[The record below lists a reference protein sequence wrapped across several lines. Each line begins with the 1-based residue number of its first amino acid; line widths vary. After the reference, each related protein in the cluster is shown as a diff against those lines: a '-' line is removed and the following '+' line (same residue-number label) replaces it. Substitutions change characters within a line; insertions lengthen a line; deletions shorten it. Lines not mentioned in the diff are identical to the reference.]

1 MARDDAQL
9 IKRRVFTDGG
19 DLLRE
24 GLVPV
29 SIPNTRKDLMAW
41 WAKEDQRIADEEAAA
56 AAAAAAEATAPPM
69 PEPAELIAPLEQR
82 VAALEGELSQ
92 LQGIAT
98 ATPEAVLEGTMQI
111 ARAAGAAA
119 LVEAAGQTV
128 IAQVDGVAA
137 AADARLEMVEGQVAE
152 TAGAVGQ
159 LLVDGRERLDQ
170 VSAEMLAK
178 TTKAISK
185 RIAGLEVAASQLR
198 GPKGDRGRVGQGL
211 IAGAGKRPEK
221 RPDGSDWAPGDSWLD
236 TRAEGF
242 QLEYLD
248 AAGKWSKPA
257 RLVPAPRLIQATANV
272 VDMAPRINSPQTII
286 RPGSGGGAGSGE
298 HLLTRAANYN
308 LPVTIADSS
317 NWTTTTQDPTSGNL
331 LLEVVAVDGAFA
343 GKRGFASIAF
353 NYSAGVSESVEYA
366 LLGDLA
372 NVFKF
377 DLTVGRSPASVPSG
391 ITATLPPGA
400 SRTTLTLQI
409 LPDGGGGTGGVGQ
422 FLLSG
427 VVLWTFR
434 SKGRAQDPATATE
447 QPAWNWV

>member
-56 AAAAAAEATAPPM
+56 AVAAAAEATAPPM

-185 RIAGLEVAASQLR
+185 RIAGLRLPRPSCVVPRA
-198 GPKGDRGRVGQGL
+198 
-211 IAGAGKRPEK
+211 IAGV
-221 RPDGSDWAPGDSWLD
+221 WA
-236 TRAEGF
+236 R
-242 QLEYLD
+242 
-248 AAGKWSKPA
+248 
-257 RLVPAPRLIQATANV
+257 V
-272 VDMAPRINSPQTII
+272 
-286 RPGSGGGAGSGE
+286 
-298 HLLTRAANYN
+298 
-308 LPVTIADSS
+308 
-317 NWTTTTQDPTSGNL
+317 
-331 LLEVVAVDGAFA
+331 
-343 GKRGFASIAF
+343 
-353 NYSAGVSESVEYA
+353 
-366 LLGDLA
+366 
-372 NVFKF
+372 
-377 DLTVGRSPASVPSG
+377 
-391 ITATLPPGA
+391 
-400 SRTTLTLQI
+400 
-409 LPDGGGGTGGVGQ
+409 
-422 FLLSG
+422 
-427 VVLWTFR
+427 
-434 SKGRAQDPATATE
+434 
-447 QPAWNWV
+447 